1 MLTGNRVEYLH
12 PTGRS
17 QLPLNSQNTLEA
29 ETLIIFS
36 FQPKEENEIK
46 LIRLWKCTMLILLPA
61 GLWSRFP

>member
-36 FQPKEENEIK
+36 FQPKEK
-46 LIRLWKCTMLILLPA
+46 MK
-61 GLWSRFP
+61 